1 MRPSPLSDMWTYMN
15 LKAHH
20 YMNLKAQQLCDMCFE
35 SRVGGRVTQGAGSH
49 ILYVGSGLIK
59 FAFEKRV
66 AKSRFASGK
75 KGCEVWI

>member
-1 MRPSPLSDMWTYMN
+1 MN

-35 SRVGGRVTQGAGSH
+35 SCVGARATQGAGSH
-49 ILYVGSGLIK
+49 ILCVGSGLIK
-59 FAFEKRV
+59 FASKKRA

-75 KGCEVWI
+75 RGCEVWI